1 MLLFQ
6 NSSLKLGKSKKA
18 KASFDVCQAEY
29 GENKLDRMPKDLERV
44 KRNPE
49 VCKAEC

>member
-6 NSSLKLGKSKKA
+6 SPSWKSKA
-18 KASFDVCQAEY
+18 ERSKASFDVCQAECRKS
-29 GENKLDRMPKDLERV
+29 KLDRMPKDLERE

-49 VCKAEC
+49 VCEIEC